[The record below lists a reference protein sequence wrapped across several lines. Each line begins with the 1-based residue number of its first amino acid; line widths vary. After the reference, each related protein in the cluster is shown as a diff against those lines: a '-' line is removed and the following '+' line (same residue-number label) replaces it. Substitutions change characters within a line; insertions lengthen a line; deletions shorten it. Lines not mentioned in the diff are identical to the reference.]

1 MSRQSRL
8 EQTFTS
14 HLMPTLLK
22 IHDETHQH
30 SVPLDSESHFK
41 VVLVST
47 CFEQQSRVARHRLVQ
62 QLVAHEFIT
71 GLHALSLHLYT
82 PEEWGKKNSTVP
94 ASPACEGKNR
104 HVPNTDKA

>member
-1 MSRQSRL
+1 MSRQNRL
-8 EQTFTS
+8 QHAFTS
-14 HLMPTLLK
+14 HLMPTLLE
-22 IHDETHQH
+22 IHDETRQH
-30 SVPLDSESHFK
+30 SVPEGSESHFK

-62 QLVAHEFIT
+62 HLVAHEFTT

-82 PEEWGKKNSTVP
+82 PDEWNKKNRAIP

-104 HVPNTDKA
+104 HSPHTDKV